1 MKLQFIC
8 VVGLLIFLILPLSAV
23 AQLSDIEQASADA
36 RSDAKQNVSPFAWG
50 AYGFAC
56 SIVAL
61 PHAFLGTP
69 EVPFERL
76 IGKSPD
82 YVNTYTRVYQQSA
95 KRRRLQSAAI
105 GCGLGV
111 GVSTFTNL
119 ILLPQLSE

>member
-1 MKLQFIC
+1 MKLQFIS
-8 VVGLLIFLILPLSAV
+8 VVGLLIFLSLSLSAV
-23 AQLSDIEQASADA
+23 AQLFDVEQASVDA

-105 GCGLGV
+105 GCGIGV
-111 GVSTFTNL
+111 GVSTLTNL
-119 ILLPQLSE
+119 ILLPQLSQ